1 MKIGIRAHDFGC
13 LPPVRLAEKMA
24 AQGVEAAQLAIP
36 KAIAGVESYA
46 QVTDGL
52 LREIGAAFREHHID
66 IAVLGCYI
74 EPSLPDEAARK
85 AQLDTFRLGLRCA
98 AELGAG
104 CVGTET
110 TLFSG
115 PEQERPAA
123 YDILRRSVDA
133 RRKDDV
139 HFTVTAAVSLR
150 RGEEKFSP
158 YTPWTPPRVEVLKKK
173 LALRPVV
180 CGAGPAGLFAALT
193 LARAGA
199 EPILLERGSAVDER
213 KADVEKFYQT
223 RALDTE
229 SNIQFGEGGAGAFSD
244 GKLNTGTHDKRGRQV
259 LHNLVQAGAPDEIL
273 WQAKPHIGT
282 DRLPDAVKGLREM
295 ILAHGG
301 EVRFRTKLTDIE
313 LSGEALRAV
322 RLAHGGAEEAL
333 EADSLILAAGHSA
346 RELFALLKERGAQ
359 LEQKAFSM
367 GVRCEHPQEVISRA
381 QYGAFAAHPA
391 LGAADYRLAV
401 HLPDG
406 RGVYTFCMCPGGY
419 VVGAASEEGL
429 LCVNGMS
436 PFARDGQNANAAV
449 LCEVR
454 PSDFGSADPL
464 AGVELQ
470 RRWER
475 AAFLAG
481 GGDYRA
487 PAQRLGDFLAG
498 KPSES
503 VGSVAPTYPL
513 GVRFGTLDGCL
524 PEFVLA
530 ALREAFPLFDKK
542 LRGYAMP
549 DAVLTGVETR
559 SSSPVRI
566 VRGET
571 GQSNLRGVYP
581 CGEGAGYAGGILS
594 AAVDGIRQAENWL
607 SQHME

>member
-1 MKIGIRAHDFGC
+1 MIRLHNIK
-13 LPPVRLAEKMA
+13 LPLDYAEKTLVRAACQKLGTTA
-24 AQGVEAAQLAIP
+24 AQVA
-36 KAIAGVESYA
+36 SC
-46 QVTDGL
+46 
-52 LREIGAAFREHHID
+52 
-66 IAVLGCYI
+66 AV
-74 EPSLPDEAARK
+74 SK
-85 AQLDTFRLGLRCA
+85 
-98 AELGAG
+98 
-104 CVGTET
+104 
-110 TLFSG
+110 
-115 PEQERPAA
+115 
-123 YDILRRSVDA
+123 RSVDA
-133 RRKDDV
+133 RKKNDV
-139 HFTVTAAVSLR
+139 CFVVSLDVTLRNAQDER
-150 RGEEKFSP
+150 RIAARLAPSVGGIITP
-158 YTPWTPPRVEVLKKK
+158 YVPPAACHLS
-173 LALRPVV
+173 APPVV
-180 CGAGPAGLFAALT
+180 RPIVVGFGPAGLFAALT
-193 LARAGA
+193 LAEAGA
-199 EPILLERGSAVDER
+199 CPLVLERGQDVDTRTRDVAAYWEAGQSAF
-213 KADVEKFYQT
+213 KP
-223 RALDTE
+223 E
-229 SNIQFGEGGAGAFSD
+229 SNVQFGEGGAGTFSD

-259 LHNLVQAGAPDEIL
+259 LHDLVAAGAPDEIL
-273 WQAKPHIGT
+273 WQARPHIGT
-282 DRLPDAVKGLREM
+282 DRLPDAVKGLRKM

-301 EVRFRTKLTDIE
+301 EVRFRTRLTDVS
-313 LSGEALRAV
+313 LSGGALRAV
-322 RLAHGGAEEAL
+322 SLMQGGAAEEL

-346 RELFALLKERGAQ
+346 RDLFALLKERGAQ

-367 GVRCEHPQEVISRA
+367 GVRCEHPQKVISRA

-401 HLPDG
+401 HLPNG

-454 PSDFGSADPL
+454 PADFGSDDPL

-470 RRWER
+470 RKWER

-487 PAQRLGDFLAG
+487 PAQRLGDFLTG
-498 KPSES
+498 KPSGGA
-503 VGSVAPTYPL
+503 GSVAPTYPL

-524 PEFVLA
+524 PDFVLA

>member
-1 MKIGIRAHDFGC
+1 M
-13 LPPVRLAEKMA
+13 
-24 AQGVEAAQLAIP
+24 
-36 KAIAGVESYA
+36 
-46 QVTDGL
+46 
-52 LREIGAAFREHHID
+52 
-66 IAVLGCYI
+66 
-74 EPSLPDEAARK
+74 
-85 AQLDTFRLGLRCA
+85 
-98 AELGAG
+98 
-104 CVGTET
+104 
-110 TLFSG
+110 
-115 PEQERPAA
+115 
-123 YDILRRSVDA
+123 
-133 RRKDDV
+133 
-139 HFTVTAAVSLR
+139 
-150 RGEEKFSP
+150 
-158 YTPWTPPRVEVLKKK
+158 
-173 LALRPVV
+173 

-259 LHNLVQAGAPDEIL
+259 LHDLVQAGAPGEIL

-470 RRWER
+470 RTWER

-503 VGSVAPTYPL
+503 AGSVAPTYPL

-542 LRGYAMP
+542 AARLRHAGRGP
-549 DAVLTGVETR
+549 HGRGDALVLAGAHRARRNGAVE
-559 SSSPVRI
+559 SPR
-566 VRGET
+566 
-571 GQSNLRGVYP
+571 VYP
-581 CGEGAGYAGGILS
+581 CGEGAATPAAFSPPPWTASVRRKTGFRSTWNKITDTAAHTRLLISQAMRGGTFGRAGIGS
-594 AAVDGIRQAENWL
+594 ASI
-607 SQHME
+607 

>member
-1 MKIGIRAHDFGC
+1 MSKQSLQLRVSPETAYNSM
-13 LPPVRLAEKMA
+13 RLSAEVSTRL
-24 AQGVEAAQLAIP
+24 G
-36 KAIAGVESYA
+36 
-46 QVTDGL
+46 
-52 LREIGAAFREHHID
+52 ID
-66 IAVLGCYI
+66 IN
-74 EPSLPDEAARK
+74 
-85 AQLDTFRLGLRCA
+85 RLKEVRI
-98 AELGAG
+98 
-104 CVGTET
+104 V
-110 TLFSG
+110 
-115 PEQERPAA
+115 
-123 YDILRRSVDA
+123 RRSIDA
-133 RRKDDV
+133 RQRRV
-139 HFTVTAAVSLR
+139 MINLSLDLFIDEMPLP
-150 RGEEKFSP
+150 EESLAQP
-158 YTPWTPPRVEVLKKK
+158 VEYKQLP
-173 LALRPVV
+173 ADAPSAIVV
-180 CGAGPAGLFAALT
+180 GAGPAGLFAALR
-193 LARAGA
+193 LIQEGVR
-199 EPILLERGSAVDER
+199 PIVLERGKSVEERGKDMARIARENIVDP
-213 KADVEKFYQT
+213 D
-223 RALDTE
+223 
-229 SNIQFGEGGAGAFSD
+229 SNYCFGEGGAGAYSD
-244 GKLNTGTHDKRGRQV
+244 GKLYTRSKKRGSVDKILNVFCQF
-259 LHNLVQAGAPDEIL
+259 GASTNIL
-273 WQAKPHIGT
+273 ADAHPHIGT

-313 LSGEALRAV
+313 LSGEALRVV
-322 RLAHGGAEEAL
+322 RLARGGAEEAL

-346 RELFALLKERGAQ
+346 RDLFALLKERGAQ

-367 GVRCEHPQEVISRA
+367 GVRCEHPQKVISRA

-401 HLPDG
+401 HLPNG

-454 PSDFGSADPL
+454 PADFGSDDPL

-470 RRWER
+470 RKWER

-487 PAQRLGDFLAG
+487 PAQRLGDFLTG
-498 KPSES
+498 KPSGGA
-503 VGSVAPTYPL
+503 GSVAPTYPL

-524 PEFVLA
+524 PNFVLA

-566 VRGET
+566 VRGGN

>member
-1 MKIGIRAHDFGC
+1 MIEVRD
-13 LPPVRLAEKMA
+13 VRLALDGDLKTA
-24 AQGVEAAQLAIP
+24 CAKKLRVPVGDVLEAAL
-36 KAIAGVESYA
+36 
-46 QVTDGL
+46 
-52 LREIGAAFREHHID
+52 
-66 IAVLGCYI
+66 
-74 EPSLPDEAARK
+74 
-85 AQLDTFRLGLRCA
+85 
-98 AELGAG
+98 
-104 CVGTET
+104 
-110 TLFSG
+110 
-115 PEQERPAA
+115 
-123 YDILRRSVDA
+123 LRRSVDA

-139 HFTVTAAVSLR
+139 HFTVTAAVLLR
-150 RGEEKFSP
+150 RGEERFLS
-158 YTPWTPPRVEVLKKK
+158 YTPWTPPRVEVLKEKPT
-173 LALRPVV
+173 LRPVV

-259 LHNLVQAGAPDEIL
+259 LHDLVQAGAPDEIL

-313 LSGEALRAV
+313 LSGGALRAV

-359 LEQKAFSM
+359 LEQKAFSI

-470 RRWER
+470 RTWAIFSRESRRR
-475 AAFLAG
+475 A
-481 GGDYRA
+481 R
-487 PAQRLGDFLAG
+487 
-498 KPSES
+498 
-503 VGSVAPTYPL
+503 
-513 GVRFGTLDGCL
+513 
-524 PEFVLA
+524 A
-530 ALREAFPLFDKK
+530 ALRRRIRSACASA
-542 LRGYAMP
+542 RST
-549 DAVLTGVETR
+549 AVCR
-559 SSSPVRI
+559 SSCSPRCARRSRSLTKSCAATPCRTRCSRAWRRARPRRCASCAAKRGSRISAGSIPAARARATPAAFSPPPWTASVRRKTGFRSTWNKI
-566 VRGET
+566 TDTAAHTRLLISQAMRGGT
-571 GQSNLRGVYP
+571 FSGR
-581 CGEGAGYAGGILS
+581 AGIGS
-594 AAVDGIRQAENWL
+594 ASI
-607 SQHME
+607 

>member
-1 MKIGIRAHDFGC
+1 MIEVRD
-13 LPPVRLAEKMA
+13 VRLALDGDLKTA
-24 AQGVEAAQLAIP
+24 CAKKLRVPVGDVLEAAL
-36 KAIAGVESYA
+36 
-46 QVTDGL
+46 
-52 LREIGAAFREHHID
+52 
-66 IAVLGCYI
+66 
-74 EPSLPDEAARK
+74 
-85 AQLDTFRLGLRCA
+85 
-98 AELGAG
+98 
-104 CVGTET
+104 
-110 TLFSG
+110 
-115 PEQERPAA
+115 
-123 YDILRRSVDA
+123 LRRSVDA

-173 LALRPVV
+173 PALRPVV

-259 LHNLVQAGAPDEIL
+259 LHDLVQAGAPDEIL

-313 LSGEALRAV
+313 LSGGALRAV

-333 EADSLILAAGHSA
+333 EADSLMLAAGHSA

-406 RGVYTFCMCPGGY
+406 RGVYMFCMCPGGY
-419 VVGAASEEGL
+419 VVGAASEGTSLRERHEPL
-429 LCVNGMS
+429 R
-436 PFARDGQNANAAV
+436 ARRT
-449 LCEVR
+449 ER
-454 PSDFGSADPL
+454 
-464 AGVELQ
+464 Q
-470 RRWER
+470 RRR
-475 AAFLAG
+475 AL
-481 GGDYRA
+481 
-487 PAQRLGDFLAG
+487 
-498 KPSES
+498 
-503 VGSVAPTYPL
+503 
-513 GVRFGTLDGCL
+513 
-524 PEFVLA
+524 
-530 ALREAFPLFDKK
+530 
-542 LRGYAMP
+542 
-549 DAVLTGVETR
+549 
-559 SSSPVRI
+559 
-566 VRGET
+566 
-571 GQSNLRGVYP
+571 
-581 CGEGAGYAGGILS
+581 
-594 AAVDGIRQAENWL
+594 
-607 SQHME
+607 